1 MLLTRSDPA
10 SVCGPLSDGVTV
22 MARENAFNRPRLDGG
37 TDGSYVRN
45 GRCIGFN
52 TMLSG
57 KREFCILE
65 IRGCLVIVLGK
76 RKRLEFMSSMEK
88 IIRVYVVIEVEERKE
103 FEFM

>member
-1 MLLTRSDPA
+1 M
-10 SVCGPLSDGVTV
+10 V
-22 MARENAFNRPRLDGG
+22 RENAFNRPRFDGG

-52 TMLSG
+52 TILSG

-65 IRGCLVIVLGK
+65 IRGCLCYCVGEEEEIRVYEL
-76 RKRLEFMSSMEK
+76 MEK

>member
-76 RKRLEFMSSMEK
+76 RKRLEFMS
-88 IIRVYVVIEVEERKE
+88 
-103 FEFM
+103 